1 MLVDQ
6 DDSNILA
13 LLGEVLERL
22 LDLRGLS
29 LAVNN
34 EEVSLGIWAVG
45 NVLWK

>member
-22 LDLRGLS
+22 LDLGGLG

-45 NVLWK
+45 DVLWK